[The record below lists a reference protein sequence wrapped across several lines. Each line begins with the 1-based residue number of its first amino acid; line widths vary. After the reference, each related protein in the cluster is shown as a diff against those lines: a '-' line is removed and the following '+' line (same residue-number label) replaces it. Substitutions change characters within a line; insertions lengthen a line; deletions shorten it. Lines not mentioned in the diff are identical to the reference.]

1 MYSMRRETVIVYAHV
16 HTCVPFLFVI
26 LSLVPLVCR
35 IQEAAKK
42 RLEQAAK
49 TGKLDMSS
57 LGLPIFPKDVLTIP
71 NLRFL
76 ALSDNNIKSIPKEVG
91 LMTALTQL
99 RLVGNQLTTLPAEIG
114 SLTNLQT

>member
-1 MYSMRRETVIVYAHV
+1 VIA
-16 HTCVPFLFVI
+16 CEQKGGAVPKGVEK
-26 LSLVPLVCR
+26 
-35 IQEAAKK
+35 EAAKK

-49 TGKLDMSS
+49 TGKLEMSS
-57 LGLPIFPKDVLTIP
+57 LGLPVFPKDVIQIP

-76 ALSDNNIKSIPKEVG
+76 ALGDNQIKTIPKEIG

-99 RLVGNQLTTLPAEIG
+99 RLVGNQLTSLPAEIG

>member
-1 MYSMRRETVIVYAHV
+1 MSTRVRSIVSG
-16 HTCVPFLFVI
+16 TRSLF
-26 LSLVPLVCR
+26 PLVLVWM
-35 IQEAAKK
+35 QEAAKK

-76 ALSDNNIKSIPKEVG
+76 ALSDNNIKSIPREVG

-99 RLVGNQLTTLPAEIG
+99 RLVGNQITSLPAEIG
-114 SLTNLQT
+114 TLTNLQT